1 MQSSSEPYS
10 ALPLL
15 TAVVIAGAGLV
26 WGKLLYRRREEA
38 QDSLTIAQRDVQ
50 TATAAEIWRRIER
63 DEVAEGFQHLR
74 DRLSDLKGELAEAH
88 AKAAKERTGLKMLE
102 LENERLHAQHKCDEE
117 TIRRLGGGGGEGR

>member
-10 ALPLL
+10 ALPVI
-15 TAVVIAGAGLV
+15 TAILIAGAGLV

-38 QDSLTIAQRDVQ
+38 QDLLTIAQRDVQ

-74 DRLSDLKGELAEAH
+74 DRLSDLKAELEEAH
-88 AKAAKERTGLKMLE
+88 EKAGTERTRLKMLE

-117 TIRRLGGGGGEGR
+117 TIRRLQRGGG